1 MNTREPITEPLD
13 DDEREFARVVR
24 ALPAGEPP
32 AALDARIL
40 KAASDAVAARPR
52 RRFAWLAG
60 GSAAL
65 EVVAKADLPILGL
78 AVLVHYSSF
87 ALRGHRWQRHLRL
100 QLRLRSLRGDGAR

>member
-40 KAASDAVAARPR
+40 KAASDAVAA
-52 RRFAWLAG
+52 
-60 GSAAL
+60 
-65 EVVAKADLPILGL
+65 
-78 AVLVHYSSF
+78 
-87 ALRGHRWQRHLRL
+87 LRQGPWPEEP
-100 QLRLRSLRGDGAR
+100 